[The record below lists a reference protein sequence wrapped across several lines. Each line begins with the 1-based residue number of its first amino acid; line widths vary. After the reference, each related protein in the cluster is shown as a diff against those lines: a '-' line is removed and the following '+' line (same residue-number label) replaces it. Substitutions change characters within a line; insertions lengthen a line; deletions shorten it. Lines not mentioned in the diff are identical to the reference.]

1 MIRRP
6 PRSTLFPYPTLFR
19 SRRSPAVAPRGGR
32 GAPRCHRAGVLA
44 AAARRECRAPRDRT
58 AGRGGHN
65 RGLRPARRVFAR
77 ARGRGRRPAAARA
90 CGRAQRGDA
99 EGSRDRIASHPRAL
113 GGALRRRRHPGDRSL
128 GAGRVPRQRDSSLHR
143 PVGVARMST
152 DTVSAV
158 LVEDEPEAR
167 RSLREYLRWIDW
179 IEIAGEAADGR
190 TAVEMIDRMKP
201 DLVFLDVQLPDMTG
215 LRVLESV
222 RHAPEVVFTTA
233 YDQYAVA
240 AFEIGALDYLV
251 KPFGR
256 ERILKTAERLR
267 QRMAAAG
274 VPASERARAA
284 FASGPLARL
293 FARRGDRIVPILA
306 RDIRRIEAQGDY
318 AEVHTPAGA
327 FLLHLSLKEMAS
339 RLDPQRFLQVH
350 RSHIV
355 NLDGIDHL
363 RPYDDR
369 RLLIVLRDGSEIVA
383 SRTASER
390 LRHGVR

>member
-1 MIRRP
+1 
-6 PRSTLFPYPTLFR
+6 
-19 SRRSPAVAPRGGR
+19 
-32 GAPRCHRAGVLA
+32 
-44 AAARRECRAPRDRT
+44 
-58 AGRGGHN
+58 
-65 RGLRPARRVFAR
+65 
-77 ARGRGRRPAAARA
+77 
-90 CGRAQRGDA
+90 
-99 EGSRDRIASHPRAL
+99 
-113 GGALRRRRHPGDRSL
+113 
-128 GAGRVPRQRDSSLHR
+128 
-143 PVGVARMST
+143 MST

-167 RSLREYLRWIDW
+167 RSLREYLRGIDW
-179 IEIAGEAADGR
+179 IRIAGEAADGR
-190 TAVEMIDRMKP
+190 TAVEMIDRLKP
-201 DLVFLDVQLPDMTG
+201 DLVFLDVQLPEMTG

-274 VPASERARAA
+274 VPAPERARAA

-327 FLLHLSLKEMAS
+327 FLLHLSLKEMAT
-339 RLDPQRFLQVH
+339 RLDPQHFLQVH

-355 NLDGIDHL
+355 NLDAIDHL

>member
-1 MIRRP
+1 M
-6 PRSTLFPYPTLFR
+6 S
-19 SRRSPAVAPRGGR
+19 
-32 GAPRCHRAGVLA
+32 
-44 AAARRECRAPRDRT
+44 
-58 AGRGGHN
+58 
-65 RGLRPARRVFAR
+65 
-77 ARGRGRRPAAARA
+77 
-90 CGRAQRGDA
+90 GD
-99 EGSRDRIASHPRAL
+99 L
-113 GGALRRRRHPGDRSL
+113 
-128 GAGRVPRQRDSSLHR
+128 
-143 PVGVARMST
+143 
-152 DTVSAV
+152 VSAV

-167 RSLREYLRWIDW
+167 RNLREYLRGIGWIR
-179 IEIAGEAADGR
+179 IAGEAADGR
-190 TAVEMIDRMKP
+190 TAVEMIDRLKP
-201 DLVFLDVQLPDMTG
+201 DLVFLDVQLPEMTG

-256 ERILKTAERLR
+256 ERFLKTAERLR
-267 QRMAAAG
+267 QRLASGG
-274 VPASERARAA
+274 VPATERAKTA

-327 FLLHLSLKEMAS
+327 FLLHLSLKELAS
-339 RLDPQRFLQVH
+339 RLDREHFAQVH

-355 NLDGIDHL
+355 NLDAIDHL
-363 RPYDDR
+363 RPFDDR

-383 SRTASER
+383 SRAASER